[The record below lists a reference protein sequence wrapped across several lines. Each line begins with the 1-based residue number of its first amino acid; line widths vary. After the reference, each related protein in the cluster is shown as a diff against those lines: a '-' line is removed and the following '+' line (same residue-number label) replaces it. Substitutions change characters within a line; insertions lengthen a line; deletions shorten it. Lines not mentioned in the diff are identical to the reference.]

1 MKALIQRVSQASVS
15 VNQQVTGRIGP
26 GFLILLGV
34 VKGDG
39 EREVEILARKCCELR
54 IFEDEAGK
62 MNLSVLDTEGQILV
76 VSQFTLAANCKKG
89 RRPSF
94 DDAAPPKVANALY
107 QRFCGLCREHGV
119 QVETGSFAAHMD
131 VHLIN
136 DGPVTIML
144 DSGELGL

>member
-1 MKALIQRVSQASVS
+1 MKALIQRVSQAKATVDNED
-15 VNQQVTGRIGP
+15 VGRIGP
-26 GFLILLGV
+26 GLCILLGV

-39 EREVEILARKCCELR
+39 EREAEILARKCCELR
-54 IFEDEAGK
+54 IFEDDAGK

-94 DDAAPPKVANALY
+94 DNAASPKVANDLY
-107 QRFCGLCREHGV
+107 ERFCNLCRERGV
-119 QVETGSFAAHMD
+119 RVETGSFAAHMD

-144 DSGELGL
+144 DTREIS